1 VSAKTGVVRPRL
13 HVNVDHVAT
22 LRQARGTRYPDP
34 VVAASVCERA
44 GADGITVHLR
54 EDRRHIQDRDV
65 SLLRETVETVLNLEM
80 AATDEM
86 VAIAERIRPD
96 LVTLVP
102 EPEARCVGLAFRVP
116 AASRRRVIDALDF
129 RERGGYV
136 RRRTTVVSLEPQ
148 HPAPIEAIVY
158 VADVDNENYLG
169 PSPLADIAAQVC
181 ASSGP
186 SGPNDEYVLELADC
200 LEALGIH
207 DAHVAELGRLVRA
220 ARRASPE
227 PGPAE
232 SGIVMRPGARSAVGS
247 R

>member
-1 VSAKTGVVRPRL
+1 
-13 HVNVDHVAT
+13 
-22 LRQARGTRYPDP
+22 
-34 VVAASVCERA
+34 
-44 GADGITVHLR
+44 
-54 EDRRHIQDRDV
+54 
-65 SLLRETVETVLNLEM
+65 M
-80 AATDEM
+80 AAFGLPVWVFAYGSLMWRPGFAYEARVRGYITGWSRRFWQGSTDHRG
-86 VAIAERIRPD
+86 VPGAPGRV
-96 LVTLVP
+96 VTLVP

-136 RRRTTVVSLEPQ
+136 RRQTAVVSLEPD

-207 DAHVAELGRLVRA
+207 DVHVAELGRLVRA

-232 SGIVMRPGARSAVGS
+232 SGIVMRPAARSAVGS